1 MQLQLR
7 IIHRPLHAR
16 EDPQVVDEVAVPSV
30 PTGEDKAQLL
40 RVNAARCRCRRTM
53 CSKWGKRGR
62 VEALAKIIL
71 TWCQPDTCSGT
82 PEGFFSQ
89 LAPLLPSDM
98 RGGPL
103 SLSCALSCLKSY
115 MFVLCQPK
123 GELSPAAGQVAR
135 PLRSSVKMA
144 GAGWHP
150 ERRAEC
156 QASVRQVTMP
166 PIVSI
171 PVCLSRAAP
180 CVVLSGWNSRSALCY
195 VSATWLTSTAANKP
209 F

>member
-40 RVNAARCRCRRTM
+40 RVNAARCHCRRTM

-82 PEGFFSQ
+82 PDGFFSQ

-98 RGGPL
+98 RGSSLTLTHSLL
-103 SLSCALSCLKSY
+103 SE
-115 MFVLCQPK
+115 VLCQSCANRK
-123 GELSPAAGQVAR
+123 GSWR
-135 PLRSSVKMA
+135 PLPAKL
-144 GAGWHP
+144 H
-150 ERRAEC
+150 
-156 QASVRQVTMP
+156 
-166 PIVSI
+166 
-171 PVCLSRAAP
+171 
-180 CVVLSGWNSRSALCY
+180 SRSGAPSRRQALAGILRGER
-195 VSATWLTSTAANKP
+195 SAKRLFARSPCPPLCPSQYASP
-209 F
+209 EQLHV